1 MEVTAGG
8 MEGNYRLTVQLVSY
22 GDHNFQQDASIEDVL
37 KPNNWEYHNRF
48 NPMCDQPEIVVKNN
62 GEQPIDNIKFE
73 YWICGGPHEFHTWNG
88 SLNFDESTSV
98 ILPITDQSFWDHAQF
113 CKKFHVVITEVN
125 GASDDYEKNNFYT
138 TSFEAPPVYQEDIVL
153 WTRTNNAGNETKL
166 YVKDVDGN
174 DIFSR
179 VNFQNNTLYKDT
191 LNLTPGC
198 YKIELI
204 DTDHDGLNFFANND
218 GTDFFQIR
226 KPSGAPLEGF
236 DSDFGDQITHYFT
249 VGYGLSDEL
258 ESNFIKLNCHPNPAT
273 DYLNIEL
280 EGFVGKVTI
289 EIFDAFGKKVD
300 NDELISEITN
310 QQYVMEIS
318 SYETGLYLLK
328 VTDDYHTKTMKFF
341 HQ

>member
-1 MEVTAGG
+1 M
-8 MEGNYRLTVQLVSY
+8 
-22 GDHNFQQDASIEDVL
+22 
-37 KPNNWEYHNRF
+37 RF
-48 NPMCDQPEIVVKNN
+48 
-62 GEQPIDNIKFE
+62 
-73 YWICGGPHEFHTWNG
+73 
-88 SLNFDESTSV
+88 
-98 ILPITDQSFWDHAQF
+98 
-113 CKKFHVVITEVN
+113 
-125 GASDDYEKNNFYT
+125 YEENNFYT

-218 GTDFFQIR
+218 GTGFFQIR

-236 DSDFGDQITHYFT
+236 DSDFGDQVTHYFT
-249 VGYGLSDEL
+249 VGYALSDGL

-289 EIFDAFGKKVD
+289 EIFDAFGKKVITCD
-300 NDELISEITN
+300 LVAKDKLASLRKKRPFVWDDAFFDRFATHVGEIVSALESGNFSYRDQDLFAHMKSKKKSACRVCHYKSICRYSER
-310 QQYVMEIS
+310 YAA
-318 SYETGLYLLK
+318 
-328 VTDDYHTKTMKFF
+328 
-341 HQ
+341 